1 MHCNFCLNPHIIHG
15 DMKENLS
22 GCFFLNTVYTESQD
36 TGIHHYTRLTAH
48 PIDENSALIASLWH
62 KLQTTDKTLV
72 NCAELIHL
80 LTASR
85 LRLTSQF
92 SLPWPQTLVHQPRT
106 LVHQRGILRSRPRM
120 LLHWPKETCFGV
132 NALRH

>member
-1 MHCNFCLNPHIIHG
+1 
-15 DMKENLS
+15 MKENVS
-22 GCFFLNTVYTESQD
+22 GCFFSEHSVHWVSED

-48 PIDENSALIASLWH
+48 PSDEKSALIASLWH
-62 KLQTTDKTLV
+62 KLQITDKTLV

-85 LRLTSQF
+85 LWLTSQF

-106 LVHQRGILRSRPRM
+106 LVHRRGILRSRPRM
-120 LLHWPKETCFGV
+120 LLHWPKETCFGLV
-132 NALRH
+132 NALRHWNITRKPS